1 MTKKINLVKNVC
13 PKMVIPAILMMISHT
28 YAVAQGGITGRVIDE
43 QSQTM
48 PFANVVL
55 LNRADSAFIQGAV
68 TKDDGTF
75 AIQTEKQDGLLKVTS
90 VGYQPQFLQARQGN
104 MGDIQMLPDNLTL
117 GEVVVKGSIPQYKMG
132 DDGMTVSVQNSL
144 LRQAGTAD
152 DVLSQLPRVSG
163 SNGSFTVFGKGK
175 PLIYINNRKVANSS
189 ELSQLK
195 STDIKEV
202 EIITNPGAQYGGA
215 VQSVIR
221 IKTVRQRGDGWSLS
235 SYSFGNFS
243 RKFSPMESLNFKYRH
258 DGLELFGNFRI
269 QSLHNRQYYEYEQTM
284 AGDNV
289 IHEAGRD
296 TIFNNGDKQVRGQM
310 GFNYDISKDHSI
322 GLTYGIT
329 KSLHDVV
336 RSASSLD
343 FSLDDTAE
351 EKIRMQ
357 SVFTSYH
364 TPDHELDAYYTG
376 KIGRLGIDFNGTYFH
391 SKQTQTQDKEEYS
404 NLSGLQ
410 LVDIDNVT
418 RNRMLAGKIIF
429 TYPILKGKL
438 NFGSECTDAQ
448 SAGSNVNAQQI
459 FDNTETKIKERNLAG
474 FAEYAIPFGDFRAR
488 AGLRYEHVVSDYYS
502 KGVWQDEPSRKYS
515 DWFPSLSLSWSKGKW
530 QAQLGY
536 NAKTARPS
544 YRNLSSWMQYDN
556 RYEYQGGNPLLR
568 PAQIHSLELTATRSW
583 LTFTAG
589 YKDTKNQVAYVMKP
603 YDGNIFIKTYANI
616 GRIRNLYASL
626 TASPKFGIYQPM
638 YEASISR
645 QFLDD
650 DVYGEGV
657 SLSRPLLSFR
667 MNNRLAVRRDFTVS
681 VNLSYRSSYASTV
694 SVYKSSGSLD
704 VNVYKSFLKSRLVCY
719 LWGRDLLQTQ
729 KRRYTMYGVNST
741 FTTKQDMDSRCLSI
755 GIQYKFNATRSK
767 YKGTGAGNDEKN
779 RLK

>member
-1 MTKKINLVKNVC
+1 MSVKQLRFASVLLA
-13 PKMVIPAILMMISHT
+13 AIVSI
-28 YAVAQGGITGRVIDE
+28 AAEAQGSITGRVIDE
-43 QSQTM
+43 QSQPM
-48 PFANVVL
+48 PFANVMLV
-55 LNRADSAFIQGAV
+55 NRTDSVFIQGTV

-75 AIQTEKQDGLLKVTS
+75 IIETDRNNGLLKISS
-90 VGYQPQFLQARQGN
+90 VGYQPQYIQARQGN
-104 MGDIQMLPDNLTL
+104 LGDIQMQLDNLTL
-117 GEVVVKGSIPQYKMG
+117 GEVVVKGSRPQFKMG
-132 DDGMTVSVQNSL
+132 DDGMTISVQNSL
-144 LRQAGTAD
+144 LGQAGTAD

-175 PLIYINNRKVANSS
+175 PLIYINNRKVVNSS

-195 STDIKEV
+195 SSDIKEV
-202 EIITNPGAQYGGA
+202 ELITNPGAQYGGA

-235 SYSFGNFS
+235 SYSFANFS
-243 RKFSPMESLNFKYRH
+243 RKFSPMESLNLKYRH
-258 DGLELFGNFRI
+258 NQLELFGNFRI
-269 QSLHNRQYYEYEQTM
+269 QSLHNRQYSEYEQTM
-284 AGDNV
+284 MGDNV
-289 IHEAGRD
+289 IHEMGRD
-296 TIFNNGDKQVRGQM
+296 TIFNNGDKQVRGQV
-310 GFNYDISKDHSI
+310 GFNYDISKDHSF
-322 GLTYGIT
+322 GFTYGIT

-343 FSLDDTAE
+343 FSIDNTTE
-351 EKIRMQ
+351 EKIRME
-357 SVFTSYH
+357 SAFTSYH
-364 TPDHELDAYYTG
+364 TPDQELDAYYTG
-376 KIGRLGIDFNGTYFH
+376 KIGKLGIDFNGTYFH
-391 SKQTQTQDKEEYS
+391 SKQTQTQDKEENS
-404 NLSGLQ
+404 NMSGLQ
-410 LVDIDNVT
+410 LIDIDNVT
-418 RNRMLAGKIIF
+418 RNQMLAGKIIF

-438 NFGSECTDAQ
+438 NFGSEYTDVQ
-448 SAGSNVNAQQI
+448 SVGSNINAQQI

-474 FAEYAIPFGDFRAR
+474 FAEYAIPFGNFQAR

-502 KGVWQDEPSRKYS
+502 KGEWQDEPSRRYS
-515 DWFPSLSLSWSKGKW
+515 DWFPNLSLAWSKGKW

-568 PAQIHSLELTATRSW
+568 PSQIHSLELTATRSW

-589 YKDTKNQVAYVMKP
+589 YKNTKNQVAYVMKP

-616 GRIRNLYASL
+616 DRIQNLYTSL

-638 YEASISR
+638 YEASISK

-650 DVYGEGV
+650 DVYGEGI

-667 MNNRLAVRRDFTVS
+667 MNNRFAIRRDFTVS

-694 SVYKSSGSLD
+694 SVYKEGGSLD
-704 VNVYKSFLKSRLVCY
+704 INVYKSFFKSKLVCY

-741 FTTKQDMDSRCLSI
+741 FTTKQDMDSRCFSI
-755 GIQYKFNATRSK
+755 GIQYNFNTTRSK

-779 RLK
+779 RL